1 MTADDVRRQDPALLG
16 KMHFFTAVEVDEAL
30 APEPTEHLRDGR
42 RGDTQKG
49 RQAGADD
56 TRAFVGERVDGLEI
70 FLDRGR
76 AVDC

>member
-30 APEPTEHLRDGR
+30 APKPTEHLRDGR

-56 TRAFVGERVDGLEI
+56 TRAFVGERVNGLEI
-70 FLDRGR
+70 FLDRRR
-76 AVDC
+76 AIDC